1 MSNRYVGM
9 HRKRSASRRAARVAL
24 PLMVAAPMAAIQAA
38 PAQAASESTWDAIAG
53 CESGNNW
60 SINTGNGYYGGLQ
73 FAQGTWEGFG
83 GTTYAARADLAT
95 RGQQIAIAER
105 VLAGQGWG
113 AWPTCSAR
121 LGLRSTD
128 AGGSP
133 DVSTQAPAPAPAPK
147 PAPAPEQ
154 AAPAPAPHTH
164 AAPQQSSASVGK
176 TYTVRRGDTLVKISA
191 KLDVDGGW
199 RSIYAANR
207 EVIGGNPALIF
218 PGQKLSF

>member
-24 PLMVAAPMAAIQAA
+24 PLIVAAPLAALQAA
-38 PAQAASESTWDAIAG
+38 PAQAASESTWDAVAG
-53 CESGNNW
+53 CESGGNW

-83 GTTYAARADLAT
+83 GTAYAARADLAT

-105 VLAGQGWG
+105 VLDGQGWG

-121 LGLRSTD
+121 LGLRSVD

-133 DVSTQAPAPAPAPK
+133 DVSTEAPAPAPAP
-147 PAPAPEQ
+147 APEP
-154 AAPAPAPHTH
+154 AAPAPAAPHVH
-164 AAPQQSSASVGK
+164 SAPQQSSSAVGK
-176 TYTVRRGDTLVKISA
+176 TYTVRSGDTLVKIA
-191 KLDVDGGW
+191 ARFDVTDGW

-207 EVIGGNPALIF
+207 DVIGGNPALIF
-218 PGQKLSF
+218 PGQRLDIR